1 MSMEDPEWTLFSHHA
16 HVLICL
22 AENPRSR
29 LREVAER
36 IGVTERTAMRLIDRL
51 DSAGVIK
58 RVRQGRRN
66 FYEINA
72 NGPLPHP
79 LEAGY
84 SVERILNVV
93 LHPETGRDERAAN
106 RQQAKNSDRR

>member
-1 MSMEDPEWTLFSHHA
+1 MNTDDPDWTLFSHHA

-22 AENPRSR
+22 AENPRLR

-51 DSAGVIK
+51 DRAGVIK

-66 FYEINA
+66 MYEIDA
-72 NGPLPHP
+72 SGPLPHP
-79 LEAGY
+79 LEAGF
-84 SVERILNVV
+84 SMERV
-93 LHPETGRDERAAN
+93 LHAVLRSNRDEDE
-106 RQQAKNSDRR
+106 QDVDRRKPKTAGNR